1 MDDVTLVRNE
11 LVERLDSMA
20 QMLED
25 VAAEAV
31 NSGQIQLATDLW
43 VASSRVLATADE
55 LWNARARSNN
65 EFT

>member
-1 MDDVTLVRNE
+1 MDEVTLVRNE

-31 NSGQIQLATDLW
+31 ASGQIQLATDLW

-55 LWNARARSNN
+55 LWNARSRSDN
-65 EFT
+65 ELT